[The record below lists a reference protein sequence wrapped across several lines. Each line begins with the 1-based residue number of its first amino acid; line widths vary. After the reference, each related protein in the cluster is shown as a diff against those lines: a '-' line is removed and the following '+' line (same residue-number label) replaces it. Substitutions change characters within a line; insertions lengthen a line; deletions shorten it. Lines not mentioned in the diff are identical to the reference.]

1 MSTEPMKTLFY
12 SFEAGVL
19 VPPGNGT
26 RVVFLGA
33 EPGFRLP
40 DGFEA
45 SLHLIQGFRPY
56 FRALERTGFAI
67 TPQAEGENFDA
78 ALVLTGRHRGE
89 NELRIA
95 EALVRTRP
103 DGQIV
108 IAGSKDDGI
117 ASLRKRMA
125 DIVDVEGHLPK
136 YHGIA
141 FWFRRPQ
148 DAARIAGELRAGAQ
162 TVSIEGRFRAAPGMF
177 SHDRIDAGSKLLAES
192 LPDNLAGRVADF
204 CTGWGYLAHEVAGR
218 FPKVKALDL
227 YEADFASLE
236 AAKANLA
243 EIGSPPLRF
252 FWHDL
257 AGEPVAERYDA
268 IVMNPPF
275 HLGRRAEPELGQAI
289 IRTAISSLKSGGRL
303 FLVANRQLPYEKT
316 MADVVS
322 EVREIAGNGTF
333 KVLAAR
339 R

>member
-1 MSTEPMKTLFY
+1 MRSALKALVHP
-12 SFEAGVL
+12 FEAGVL
-19 VPPGNGT
+19 VPPGDGQC
-26 RVVFLGA
+26 VLFIGA
-33 EPGFRLP
+33 EPGFPPPGGFLARL
-40 DGFEA
+40 D
-45 SLHLIQGFRPY
+45 LVQGFRPF
-56 FRALERTGFAI
+56 FRDLERAGYEVSPLPRDDFH
-67 TPQAEGENFDA
+67 DA

-95 EALVRTRP
+95 EAIVRTKP
-103 DGQIV
+103 GGLIV

-141 FWFRRPQ
+141 FWFRRPA
-148 DAARIAGELRAGAQ
+148 DVAPIAGELRAGAQ
-162 TVSIEGRFRAAPGMF
+162 TVSIDGRFRAAPGMF
-177 SHDRIDAGSKLLAES
+177 SHDRIDAGSRLLAES
-192 LPDNLAGRVADF
+192 LPDNLSGRVADF
-204 CTGWGYLAHEVAGR
+204 CAGWGYLASEVAGR
-218 FPKVKALDL
+218 FPKVKSLDL

-243 EIGSPPLRF
+243 DIQSPPVRF

-257 AGEPVAERYDA
+257 VGEPVAERYDA

-316 MADVVS
+316 LAGAVS
-322 EVREIAGNGTF
+322 EIREIAGNGTF